1 MNIESFVK
9 TLAELSPVDN
19 LSRNMYDGDTMGAK
33 DRCDN
38 LLYYLK
44 IMQRL
49 NPSRLFVGEAP
60 GRLGCY
66 LTGVPF
72 TDEYTM
78 VHNPFFSNR
87 TCLVQKLMSLG
98 QGVKPQ
104 SESTARVVWER
115 LDKIPKDCLPLM
127 WNIYPFHPST
137 VESTYFSSDDRPNR
151 KPTSVE
157 CEFGKR
163 VLSILLDCFN
173 INEIYAIGRIPEI
186 VLKNEYSG
194 IKYIR
199 HPSRGGAN
207 EFRKRFNEIYK
218 IEDF

>member
-19 LSRNMYDGDTMGAK
+19 LRRNMYYGDTMGAK

-44 IMQRL
+44 IMQRH
-49 NPSRLFVGEAP
+49 NPSRLFIGEAP

-78 VHNPFFSNR
+78 VHNPFFINR
-87 TCLVQKLMSLG
+87 TCLVQELMSLG

-151 KPTSVE
+151 KPTRTE

-173 INEIYAIGRIPEI
+173 INEIYAIGRIPKI